1 MKITVLG
8 ETVSIVGDRLT
19 LKEVRVYTLQY
30 PFEQT
35 YGDCTVQERIYHDP
49 KVVIDRMLSKTY
61 EGVELETHVEVNLN
75 MMV

>member
-8 ETVSIVGDRLT
+8 EMVSIVGDRLT

-35 YGDCTVQERIYHDP
+35 YGDYTVQERVYHNP
-49 KVVIDRMLSKTY
+49 KVVIDKMLNKTF
-61 EGVELETHVEVNLN
+61 EGVELDTHVEVNLN
-75 MMV
+75 MVL

>member
-1 MKITVLG
+1 MRIKVLG

-30 PFEQT
+30 PLEEK
-35 YGDCTVQERIYHDP
+35 YGDCTVQERVYHNP
-49 KVVIDRMLSKTY
+49 KIVIDKMLNKTF
-61 EGVELETHVEVNLN
+61 EGVELDTHVEVNLN